1 MVLKY
6 QQPFAQTD
14 QATDGWN
21 SWAGG
26 RKQAHRGVDYQPGAN
41 ASIPAVATGTV
52 SYNDWNSALG
62 HVLVIAHPD
71 GMYSGYSHMRD
82 PSPHSLGAA
91 ITRGQHVGY
100 VGSTGTA
107 SKAPHLHLT
116 ITYTADGTWNNGDI
130 NVTVDPYAFINARL
144 NGDDPGN
151 TGGPSAPT
159 QEELDDMAANR
170 DAAIVRD
177 YETEKTTGK
186 VRTALLYPGGQAVA
200 LTDKTDINSAV
211 RAHVVIYGLSPTNT
225 EFQDPRDRFGAQV
238 TAAQWTAFWKSY
250 PGTKTGDFS

>member
-1 MVLKY
+1 
-6 QQPFAQTD
+6 
-14 QATDGWN
+14 
-21 SWAGG
+21 
-26 RKQAHRGVDYQPGAN
+26 
-41 ASIPAVATGTV
+41 V

-62 HVLVIAHPD
+62 NVIVIAHPD

-82 PSPHSLGAA
+82 PSPHAPGTA

-144 NGDDPGN
+144 AGDDPGN

-159 QEELDDMAANR
+159 QEEIDEMAATKN
-170 DAAIVRD
+170 ASIVRD
-177 YETEKTTGK
+177 YQKENAGTLAIALVYPDGK
-186 VRTALLYPGGQAVA
+186 AVKLA
-200 LTDKTDINSAV
+200 GNMDVDGAIT
-211 RAHVVIYGLSPTNT
+211 AHVQVYGISPTNPNNT
-225 EFQDPRDRFGAQV
+225 ALRDKYASQL
-238 TAAQWTAFWKSY
+238 TTAQWNAFWAVY
-250 PGTKTGDFS
+250 PGAKIGF

>member
-26 RKQAHRGVDYQPGAN
+26 RKQAHRGVDYQPGAD

-100 VGSTGTA
+100 VGNTGTE
-107 SKAPHLHLT
+107 SKAAHLHLT
-116 ITYTADGTWNNGDI
+116 ITKTADGTWNNGDI
-130 NVTVDPYAFINARL
+130 NVTVDPYAYINARL
-144 NGDDPGN
+144 SGDDPG
-151 TGGPSAPT
+151 TTPPIIKES
-159 QEELDDMAANR
+159 DMPKIISVPNGTIAL
-170 DAAIVRD
+170 VT
-177 YETEKTTGK
+177 ETSGRVYTS
-186 VRTALLYPGGQAVA
+186 VSGGQGFSIGSNRAAYGEVSGLTNDQVQTLVA
-200 LTDKTDINSAV
+200 EANARGQRIIDAV
-211 RAHVVIYGLSPTNT
+211 RAP
-225 EFQDPRDRFGAQV
+225 
-238 TAAQWTAFWKSY
+238 
-250 PGTKTGDFS
+250 